1 MTTKT
6 LAPNKVSLVIWQEPN
21 RAINSVSLFILC
33 LELFHSLSIHLV
45 SKSSL
50 SNMSVGIHLWLYS
63 LLSYTGK
70 VKILERTWF
79 VFMDSSWVR
88 KNLAILTKNASVV
101 ELSWRH
107 FIYFPTHV
115 SFVSFYIITQK
126 LFSYLLATLECT
138 RAHSYLYSM
147 FSSQLQSSLCAAC
160 MHWKHS
166 DVRGLCISLKPLI
179 CLVCR
184 YILEK
189 FYHTVVS
196 HDEKNAIPE

>member
-1 MTTKT
+1 
-6 LAPNKVSLVIWQEPN
+6 
-21 RAINSVSLFILC
+21 
-33 LELFHSLSIHLV
+33 
-45 SKSSL
+45 
-50 SNMSVGIHLWLYS
+50 
-63 LLSYTGK
+63 
-70 VKILERTWF
+70 
-79 VFMDSSWVR
+79 MDSSWFR
-88 KNLAILTKNASVV
+88 KNLAILTKNASFVK
-101 ELSWRH
+101 LSWRH

-126 LFSYLLATLECT
+126 LFSSLLATLECT
-138 RAHSYLYSM
+138 RAHSHLYSM

-179 CLVCR
+179 CLVCS